1 MTTDLNRSHAAREYD
16 LFAPHYDAFTA
27 ASDYD
32 DWTEQVL
39 ALARRHGLEGEAA
52 LDLACGTGNS
62 FLPLLRRGFAVTA
75 CDISPAML
83 AEAAIKA
90 PEARLVQAD
99 VRALPE
105 LGSFDLVTC
114 VDDSLNYLLGRDELL
129 AAFRGVA
136 ANLAPHGVVV
146 FDLNS
151 LRTYRETFARDS
163 VTETGGTVFAW
174 RGEAGG
180 DESEGCEAAAV
191 VEVFAA
197 AGDDGLYERVTT
209 RHEQRHFPR
218 AEVVEALGAAGLE
231 CVAVLGALDSGE
243 LVEPAAEE
251 AHLKVVYIARHAEGG
266 AAL

>member
-1 MTTDLNRSHAAREYD
+1 MREYD
-16 LFAPHYDAFTA
+16 LFAPHYDAFTS
-27 ASDYD
+27 ASDYEN
-32 DWTEQVL
+32 WTERVL
-39 ALARRHGLEGEAA
+39 ALARRHGLQGEAA

-83 AEAAIKA
+83 AEAAMKA

-99 VRALPE
+99 LRALPE

-114 VDDSLNYLLGRDELL
+114 VDDSLNYLLDREELL

-136 ANLAPHGVVV
+136 ANLAPDGVVV

-151 LRTYRETFARDS
+151 LRAYRETFARDS
-163 VTETGGTVFAW
+163 VMEAGGAVFAW

-180 DESEGCEAAAV
+180 EEPEGCEAAAV
-191 VEVFAA
+191 VEVFAP
-197 AGDDGLYERVTT
+197 AGNGLYERIIT

-231 CVAVLGALDSGE
+231 CVAVMGALDSGE

-251 AHLKVVYIARHAEGG
+251 AHLKVVYIARHAKGG